1 MSLWPRGSGLG
12 SLLGVGQKLVGL
24 WWLSGSLELAPIAH
38 ALLLFVGSVFK
49 TWQAADRG
57 DRGGL
62 THPLSPVSPTQKGS
76 DSPQLMNSI
85 FAGERNDANK
95 CQRGL
100 NAEVPSRHEP
110 REDFY
115 VDSVTVCN

>member
-1 MSLWPRGSGLG
+1 
-12 SLLGVGQKLVGL
+12 
-24 WWLSGSLELAPIAH
+24 
-38 ALLLFVGSVFK
+38 
-49 TWQAADRG
+49 
-57 DRGGL
+57 
-62 THPLSPVSPTQKGS
+62 
-76 DSPQLMNSI
+76 MNSI

-115 VDSVTVCN
+115 VDSVTVGN